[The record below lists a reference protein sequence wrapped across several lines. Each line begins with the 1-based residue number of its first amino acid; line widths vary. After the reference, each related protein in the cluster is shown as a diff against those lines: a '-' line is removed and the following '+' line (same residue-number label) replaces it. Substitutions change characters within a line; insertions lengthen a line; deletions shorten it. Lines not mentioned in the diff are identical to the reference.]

1 MLPEPH
7 NQQAYDLFI
16 GEVVAAWAAPDV
28 FSGHRWHFP
37 SEGRRSI
44 HYLAGGSFFATGE
57 AFRVR
62 TGAVM
67 SGARPGVYLAGF
79 DVFLPDAAA
88 QGERLKA
95 LAARHGFDGL
105 FPLDNQT
112 PPGLAARRW
121 RSGSIAPT
129 WP

>member
-1 MLPEPH
+1 
-7 NQQAYDLFI
+7 
-16 GEVVAAWAAPDV
+16 
-28 FSGHRWHFP
+28 
-37 SEGRRSI
+37 
-44 HYLAGGSFFATGE
+44 
-57 AFRVR
+57 
-62 TGAVM
+62 M

-105 FPLDNQT
+105 FRWTTRRRPAW
-112 PPGLAARRW
+112 PARRW